1 MRTGRALFLS
11 AVVTLS
17 AAGAILAGPALAV
30 AGATAPATTTVAA
43 VHAAPAGIYYLA

>member
-17 AAGAILAGPALAV
+17 AAGAILAGPVMAV
-30 AGATAPATTTVAA
+30 AGATAPAAATVTS
-43 VHAAPAGIYYLA
+43 VHAAPAGIYLMA